1 MSTLS
6 ATSDKPS
13 LQRLATIT
21 LRSAS
26 NLAKSCVTSLL
37 LTSHSPYLTQYLKPE
52 KVYVGVPNE
61 DGVAYFRK
69 MRPSKV
75 KGAVAAA
82 YNHGFGLGEYLFS
95 LMSDDGDG
103 ARVLRGLLED

>member
-1 MSTLS
+1 M
-6 ATSDKPS
+6 
-13 LQRLATIT
+13 
-21 LRSAS
+21 
-26 NLAKSCVTSLL
+26 
-37 LTSHSPYLTQYLKPE
+37 
-52 KVYVGVPNE
+52 PNE

-103 ARVLRGLLED
+103 AQVLRGLLED

>member
-1 MSTLS
+1 M
-6 ATSDKPS
+6 
-13 LQRLATIT
+13 
-21 LRSAS
+21 
-26 NLAKSCVTSLL
+26 
-37 LTSHSPYLTQYLKPE
+37 
-52 KVYVGVPNE
+52 PNE

-82 YNHGFGLGEYLFS
+82 YNRGFGLGEYLFS

>member
-1 MSTLS
+1 MG
-6 ATSDKPS
+6 PFR
-13 LQRLATIT
+13 QEMLA
-21 LRSAS
+21 
-26 NLAKSCVTSLL
+26 
-37 LTSHSPYLTQYLKPE
+37 
-52 KVYVGVPNE
+52 
-61 DGVAYFRK
+61 

-103 ARVLRGLLED
+103 ARVLCDLLED